1 MNEDEQVNAVLDGAD
16 ALRTKYGR
24 HTRRLVAAGHRV
36 LRSGYEHVRHEYMG
50 GSVWRMVCR
59 RPGDR
64 NFSFVDIHESQIA
77 NTARGSPRAVDTGL
91 LSASVEAASLL

>member
-1 MNEDEQVNAVLDGAD
+1 MNEDEQVNPVLGGAN

-36 LRSGYEHVRHEYMG
+36 LGPGYEHVRHEYMG
-50 GSVWRMVCR
+50 GSVWRTVYR

-64 NFSFVDIHESQIA
+64 KLSFVDIHESQIA
-77 NTARGSPRAVDTGL
+77 NTGPRKPKGG
-91 LSASVEAASLL
+91 